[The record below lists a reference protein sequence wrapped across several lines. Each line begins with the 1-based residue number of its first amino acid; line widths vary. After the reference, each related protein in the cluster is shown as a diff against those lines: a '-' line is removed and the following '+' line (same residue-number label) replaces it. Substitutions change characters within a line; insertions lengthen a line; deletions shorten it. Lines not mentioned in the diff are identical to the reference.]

1 MALPG
6 EDYRSC
12 LGPRP
17 SVPGDAVDGC
27 DDKPLYLINSREFIV
42 RIEQS
47 LVQDD
52 PRFERLKI
60 SAKLPLLDVAITE
73 NRLLELITLLV
84 TLPYPQSEPS
94 ILEDEIKT
102 KVSIVETFINTFI
115 KSTSKYLKLHYYNLN
130 IR

>member
-1 MALPG
+1 MTYFLWLYREYFCVQVILALPG

-12 LGPRP
+12 LGRRRAI
-17 SVPGDAVDGC
+17 GDEVDGV
-27 DDKPLYLINSREFIV
+27 DDKPVYLINSREFTV
-42 RIEQS
+42 RIKQS

-84 TLPYPQSEPS
+84 TLPYPQSEPV
-94 ILEDEIKT
+94 LDMDIKT
-102 KVSIVETFINTFI
+102 KVAEIVSIPKV
-115 KSTSKYLKLHYYNLN
+115 
-130 IR
+130 